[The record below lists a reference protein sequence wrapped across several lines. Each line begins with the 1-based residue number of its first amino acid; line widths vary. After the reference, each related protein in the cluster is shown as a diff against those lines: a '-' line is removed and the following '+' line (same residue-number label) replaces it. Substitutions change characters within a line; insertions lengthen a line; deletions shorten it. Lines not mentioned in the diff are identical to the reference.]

1 MTAFFYLAAQTS
13 MVSNPRILSAQS
25 QDFPL
30 LPQAEDGAIPAGS
43 ASQIAAD
50 WELLVQRVQQHLGH
64 LEEQLQTSGI
74 RPART
79 ELETLSQWAIA
90 VLCEGDFQDR
100 WDVAKLFPRLE
111 ALAAEPAESV
121 KQLLLDPLLA
131 LLQDEEED
139 QDTRWFV
146 ARILGEFRQPAVL
159 TALVHLLQTAPT
171 EDLQQIAAAALA
183 GFGKAAIAP
192 LAQLLRVPH
201 TRLLAVKTLSQ
212 IQDPGVVQP
221 LMKLLRDPDP
231 QVRAAALSAIGSA
244 RDRHIPDLLI
254 AALGDSS
261 AAVRQ
266 VAVMELGFRADL
278 LSDYDLVSLIYPL
291 LLDASAGVAQQAAIA
306 LGRLGT
312 NPAATALYR
321 VAHLPHTTHPQRM
334 ALVQALGWMGT
345 PTALHHLHRLALQ
358 WSEEAPSAP
367 LLHATI
373 QAMGRVEVPEL
384 RWQAARYLVELL
396 HGNLPAVQTAAVKQA
411 IALQLGKLGDLDVLD
426 ALVHLAT
433 DPDLGVKLHAIA
445 ALKQLHPD
453 QGRQQLEALSNNHQ
467 VSEQTRQ
474 EVAIAL
480 AEW

>member
-1 MTAFFYLAAQTS
+1 

-30 LPQAEDGAIPAGS
+30 LPQAEDGAI
-43 ASQIAAD
+43 AAD

-64 LEEQLQTSGI
+64 LEEQFQTSGI

-139 QDTRWFV
+139 PDTRWFV

-159 TALVHLLQTAPT
+159 PALVHLLQTAPT
-171 EDLQQIAAAALA
+171 EDLQQIAATALA

-192 LAQLLRVPH
+192 LAQLLQVPH

-221 LMKLLRDPDP
+221 LMKLLRDPDS
-231 QVRAAALSAIGSA
+231 QVRAAALSAIGST
-244 RDRHIPDLLI
+244 RDRPIPDLLI

-266 VAVMELGFRADL
+266 VAVTELGFRTDL
-278 LSDYDLVSLIYPL
+278 LPDYDLVSLIYPL

-321 VAHLPHTTHPQRM
+321 VAQLPHTTHPQRM

-373 QAMGRVEVPEL
+373 QAMGRVEAPEL

-411 IALQLGKLGDLDVLD
+411 IALQLGKLGDLDALD

-467 VSEQTRQ
+467 VSEQTRK